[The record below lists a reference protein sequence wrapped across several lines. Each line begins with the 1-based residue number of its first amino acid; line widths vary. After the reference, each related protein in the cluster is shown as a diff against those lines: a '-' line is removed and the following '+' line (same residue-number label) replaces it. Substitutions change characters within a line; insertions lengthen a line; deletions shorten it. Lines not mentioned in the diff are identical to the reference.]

1 MALATA
7 AAIASIVGT
16 GVGVGKS
23 LFGGNGAQNQSY
35 DLLLRQLED
44 SNANRTNTQVALAN
58 INRMGRAGFEDS
70 QGSGLSYDPV
80 TNTWSSKL
88 GPIPLAAQNAADSAA
103 IGRNTTDMY
112 QAQGANARADANAS
126 RAQPLIDAA
135 MRRMSDFRPTTSE
148 ELTSLLTN
156 QAADA
161 NTQAYRPIIQAI
173 TQAANRSST
182 NAGGQIADVGEKSS
196 ADLRRGMIEARLA
209 ALQGTESINNQRR
222 QGLTSDLT
230 TAMAAGT
237 PNFQYPTITPST
249 NNKDMLAA
257 LTSRAN
263 ASGITSAYG
272 LGAANQAQ
280 GLSNAAADA
289 ASKRVPDPLNNLN
302 GVEKGLDSLS
312 QLLKDPALK
321 GLFSGGG
328 GTGPGV
334 GLSQS
339 VQDDL
344 TNKGI
349 QAPGSFGYQGY

>member
-23 LFGGNGAQNQSY
+23 LFGGNGAQNQQY
-35 DLLLRQLED
+35 DLLRQQLED
-44 SNANRTNTQVALAN
+44 SNANRTNTAISVAN

-112 QAQGANARADANAS
+112 QAQGANARADINAS

-135 MRRMSDFRPTTSE
+135 MRRYADFRPTTSD

-209 ALQGTESINNQRR
+209 ALQGTENINNQRR

-237 PNFQYPTITPST
+237 PSFQYPTITPST

-263 ASGITSAYG
+263 AAGITSAYG

-280 GLSNAAADA
+280 GLSNEAAKAAAG
-289 ASKRVPDPLNNLN
+289 KVPDPLNNLN
-302 GVEKGLDSLS
+302 TLELGLNSLSKGLNSLAGTDLGKKIGGWFGDSAPVNS
-312 QLLKDPALK
+312 PMFSETGELLKR
-321 GLFSGGG
+321 
-328 GTGPGV
+328 
-334 GLSQS
+334 
-339 VQDDL
+339 
-344 TNKGI
+344 
-349 QAPGSFGYQGY
+349 